1 MKTTCALGAAA
12 LLVVTACSGGDGQG
26 AAAPGATANG
36 TAAQA
41 AAAPGAAAAAPAA
54 GGAPAA
60 APAPAGAVPAG
71 NFEGRTLELTNPEP
85 SAMVFLYHDLTG
97 VPLAIDQIVASD
109 YSVQY
114 ATGPEKAAKREQ
126 MKASLESGLA
136 AVAGVGMI
144 RLTANASMSAYDPSY
159 GEFTIG
165 SLSPST
171 SFPFQAFGETVSL
184 KFANAQ
190 QAQVWKVAPA
200 EAQAISDK
208 IRYMGNVNMDVLVK
222 VLRVQPAPKGGT
234 IIAQVISY
242 ELRDQQSNA
251 TLGRV
256 TVPQ

>member
-1 MKTTCALGAAA
+1 M
-12 LLVVTACSGGDGQG
+12 
-26 AAAPGATANG
+26 
-36 TAAQA
+36 
-41 AAAPGAAAAAPAA
+41 AAAPGAAPGAGTATPAS

-60 APAPAGAVPAG
+60 TPAVAGAAPAG
-71 NFEGRTLELTNPEP
+71 NFEGRTLELANPDP
-85 SAMVFLYHDLTG
+85 SAMVFLYHDLAG
-97 VPLAIDQIVASD
+97 VPLAIDQIVEED
-109 YSVQY
+109 YTVRY
-114 ATGPEKAAKREQ
+114 ATGSEKAGKREQ

-136 AVAGVGMI
+136 AVQGVGMI
-144 RLTANASMSAYDPSY
+144 RLSANASMSAYDSTY

-165 SLSPST
+165 ALSPSS

-190 QAQVWKVAPA
+190 QAQVWKVSPQ

-208 IRYMGNVNMDVLVK
+208 IRYMGNVNMDVLLK

-234 IIAQVISY
+234 IITQVISY

-256 TVPQ
+256 AVPG

>member
-1 MKTTCALGAAA
+1 MKTIYALGAAA
-12 LLVVTACSGGDGQG
+12 LLLSACSGGDGQG
-26 AAAPGATANG
+26 AAAPAAGDG
-36 TAAQA
+36 TVAQA
-41 AAAPGAAAAAPAA
+41 AAAPGAAGAAPAPA
-54 GGAPAA
+54 GAPAA
-60 APAPAGAVPAG
+60 APAAGSAVPAG

-85 SAMVFLYHDLTG
+85 SAIVFLYHDLTG
-97 VPLAIDQIVASD
+97 VPLAIDQIVEDD
-109 YSVQY
+109 YSVKY

-144 RLTANASMSAYDPSY
+144 RLTANANMSAYDPTY

-165 SLSPST
+165 ALSPST

-190 QAQVWKVAPA
+190 QAQIWKVPAA

-256 TVPQ
+256 AVPQ

>member
-1 MKTTCALGAAA
+1 
-12 LLVVTACSGGDGQG
+12 
-26 AAAPGATANG
+26 
-36 TAAQA
+36 
-41 AAAPGAAAAAPAA
+41 
-54 GGAPAA
+54 
-60 APAPAGAVPAG
+60 
-71 NFEGRTLELTNPEP
+71 
-85 SAMVFLYHDLTG
+85 MVFLYHDLTG
-97 VPLAIDQIVASD
+97 VPLSIDQIVEDD
-109 YSVQY
+109 YGVKY
-114 ATGPEKAAKREQ
+114 ATGPEKVAKREQ
-126 MKASLESGLA
+126 LKASLESGLA
-136 AVAGVGMI
+136 SVGGVGMI
-144 RLTANASMSAYDPSY
+144 RLTTNARLSAYDPTY

-171 SFPFQAFGETVSL
+171 TFPFQAFGETVSL

-200 EAQAISDK
+200 EAQAITDK

-256 TVPQ
+256 TVP

>member
-1 MKTTCALGAAA
+1 MKTIHAWSAAA
-12 LLVVTACSGGDGQG
+12 LLLSACGAGDGQG
-26 AAAPGATANG
+26 AAAPAAGGGAAT
-36 TAAQA
+36 QA
-41 AAAPGAAAAAPAA
+41 AAGPAAAPQAS

-60 APAPAGAVPAG
+60 SPVAAGAVPAG

-97 VPLAIDQIVASD
+97 LPLPIDQIVEDD
-109 YSVQY
+109 YSVKY

-126 MKASLESGLA
+126 MKASLQSGLA
-136 AVAGVGMI
+136 SVAGVGLI
-144 RLTANASMSAYDPSY
+144 RLTANANMSAYDPTY

-171 SFPFQAFGETVSL
+171 SFPFEAFGETVSL

-190 QAQVWKVAPA
+190 QAQIWKVAPA
-200 EAQAISDK
+200 EAQAISDR

-251 TLGRV
+251 VLGRV